1 MRVWDMRLLQDDLPA
16 EKRRT
21 EHIYDYIDSE
31 ENRKEYEKRKRQRE
45 LERRI
50 RKTKRQLIG
59 MKTAVDNAK
68 DEALKHDLDMESQK
82 KAALL
87 QKQNKAYNDY
97 CKENNLK
104 KQSERLNT
112 ADWNRSQA
120 SSARG
125 AATRYNNAR
134 GK

>member
-1 MRVWDMRLLQDDLPA
+1 
-16 EKRRT
+16 
-21 EHIYDYIDSE
+21 
-31 ENRKEYEKRKRQRE
+31 
-45 LERRI
+45 
-50 RKTKRQLIG
+50 

-68 DEALKHDLDMESQK
+68 DEALKHDLDIEYQK

-97 CKENNLK
+97 CEENNLK

>member
-1 MRVWDMRLLQDDLPA
+1 MKNGNDRESLKDV
-16 EKRRT
+16 
-21 EHIYDYIDSE
+21 SE
-31 ENRKEYEKRKRQRE
+31 
-45 LERRI
+45 
-50 RKTKRQLIG
+50 KRQLIG

-68 DEALKHDLDMESQK
+68 DEALKHDLDMEYQK

-97 CKENNLK
+97 CEENNLK

-112 ADWNRSQA
+112 VDWNRSQA